1 MEGNGKVDLA
11 VQAGMEQAMTKVL
24 KVLGGSWLAVVAGVV
39 LFAASG
45 ALSATT
51 VSAESPPNPPAR
63 FVGSVLVDG
72 QQPSGGT
79 LIEARI
85 GSTTCGV
92 GTTFSASGESRYV
105 LDSPALDP
113 GATPNCGVD
122 GAAVTFYVGGKLAS
136 ETGSWKNYQLNT
148 VNLTVVTATVTT
160 TPGGSPTASVTP
172 KPPPTGNTLNGETS
186 GSANWLFALLGIGA
200 LALGASGVT
209 VARRS
214 R

>member
-1 MEGNGKVDLA
+1 
-11 VQAGMEQAMTKVL
+11 MEQAMTKVL
-24 KVLGGSWLAVVAGVV
+24 KVLGGSWLAAVLGVV
-39 LFAASG
+39 LFATSG

-51 VSAESPPNPPAR
+51 VSAESPPNPPSR

-72 QQPSGGT
+72 QTAASGT

-85 GSTTCGV
+85 GSTTCGA
-92 GTTFSASGESRYV
+92 TTVFMASGEARYV

-122 GAAVTFYVGGKLAS
+122 NAVVTFYVGGRLAR
-136 ETGSWKNYQLNT
+136 ETGSWHNYQLNT
-148 VNLTVVTATVTT
+148 VNLSVVTVTPT
-160 TPGGSPTASVTP
+160 TPGGTVTPSVTP
-172 KPPPTGNTLNGETS
+172 KPPVTGNTFGETS
-186 GSANWLFALLGIGA
+186 GSANWLFAVLGIGA
-200 LALGASGVT
+200 LALGAGGVT